1 MPPRSADRMQH
12 SFELVRRND
21 RLHLVRAGDAADRT
35 LCGEPAAGEMIP
47 FFGYDYPNKLEDPSE
62 PRRATSMPSGAM
74 VLFVGNAFC
83 TIMRW
88 IRNAEVEL
96 ECSIRR
102 YLDTVEP

>member
-1 MPPRSADRMQH
+1 
-12 SFELVRRND
+12 
-21 RLHLVRAGDAADRT
+21 
-35 LCGEPAAGEMIP
+35 
-47 FFGYDYPNKLEDPSE
+47 
-62 PRRATSMPSGAM
+62 M

>member
-47 FFGYDYPNKLEDPSE
+47 FFGYDYPNKPEDPSE
-62 PRRATSMPSGAM
+62 PAPRDLYDEWSDGVVCRQCLLHDHA
-74 VLFVGNAFC
+74 
-83 TIMRW
+83 
-88 IRNAEVEL
+88 
-96 ECSIRR
+96 
-102 YLDTVEP
+102 LDPER